1 MRGQTLE
8 RLREVLYEP
17 PSAAVW
23 DAVVEALEREAEP
36 VMQAL
41 AVDYARSVLDAG
53 WPERLRCA
61 PRRWWLALLASQEVP
76 GWALVRTLEV
86 EGSAPQASLL
96 RSGHVSRIAA
106 LRLGEAPL
114 SVGAIAQLQ
123 GSAPL
128 GQVRTLEIAGARW
141 LGVREV
147 RALDGLPWSAL
158 EVLRLSG
165 APVGVPVMQA
175 LCGGAWARGGAGRP
189 ALVSLELA
197 DAPLAPE
204 ALEVLWGNL
213 LGGRHLSL
221 SGVSLDERGARVLCG
236 SGGPPTMV
244 SLDLSGNALGGAL
257 GRLGEAP
264 FMRRLESLEV
274 RSSGL
279 FWRDLRGFAR
289 KLEAPCLERLV
300 LDGNFLE
307 EEGAVQLAACEG
319 MRALRV
325 LSLVDTR
332 LGDAGAAALAAAP
345 WLRRVEVLDVSENP
359 LGEAGL
365 EALRRGMGPEAQLVF
380 RSRKVRYLDP

>member
-17 PSAAVW
+17 PTAAVW
-23 DAVVEALEREAEP
+23 DAVVEALEREADP

-41 AVDYARSVLDAG
+41 AVDYARSVMDAG
-53 WPERLRCA
+53 WPDRLRCA

-76 GWALVRTLEV
+76 GWALVRALEV
-86 EGSAPQASLL
+86 DGSPQQGALLQSEHAS
-96 RSGHVSRIAA
+96 GITA

-114 SVGAIAQLQ
+114 QVREIAALQ
-123 GSAPL
+123 RSAPL
-128 GQVRTLEIAGARW
+128 GQVRGLEIAGARW

-158 EVLRLSG
+158 ESLRVSG
-165 APVGVPVMQA
+165 AAVGVPVMQA
-175 LCGGAWARGGAGRP
+175 ICGGGWARGAERP
-189 ALVSLELA
+189 ALRSFELA
-197 DAPLAPE
+197 DAPLSPE
-204 ALEVLWGNL
+204 ALEVLWGSL
-213 LGGRHLSL
+213 LGGGHLSL

-289 KLEAPCLERLV
+289 KLEAPYLERLV

-307 EEGAVQLAACEG
+307 AEGAVQLAACEG
-319 MRALRV
+319 MRVLQT

-332 LGDAGAAALAAAP
+332 LGDEGAAALAAAP
-345 WLRRVEVLDVSENP
+345 WLRRVAVLDVSENP

-365 EALRRGMGPEAQLVF
+365 EALRGGMSPEAQLVF